1 MQDERCKILILGQG
15 VLASAVLD
23 FLVQSEGQFRISIA
37 ARDLDKLA
45 RRVNL
50 ARYTALNLG
59 RDPVIEPCAI
69 DLMDGERSA
78 ALIASLAPDI
88 IFNATT
94 LHSWWVITQL
104 PPAAFQRLDR
114 ARGGVWTPMH
124 LVLVRR
130 LMLAAR
136 AADFR
141 GVVVNASY
149 PDVTHAALAA
159 EGLAPLVGIGNVAN
173 AVPGL
178 RLAAAHLLQAPVAEI
193 DVRFFAHH
201 YLSYRMP
208 STGATDGAP
217 YHLSVYQRGKEVAL
231 DEGDHNEIFQLVAG
245 RFRRVKGLAGQSVT
259 ASSATAVLRALVN
272 REECVVHAPG
282 PLGLV
287 GGYPVRFGEGRI
299 AVDLPSGLALEAAID
314 INRRCQKY
322 DGIEDID
329 ARGTVHFTAD
339 AADILRDELGYD
351 CRRLPPEE
359 CEERAEELARKFAAY
374 RDRAWAEAGGAARDP
389 GSVA

>member
-1 MQDERCKILILGQG
+1 MPDERCKILILGQG

-23 FLVQSEGQFRISIA
+23 FLAQSDRQFRIFIA
-37 ARDLDKLA
+37 ARDADKLA

-78 ALIASLAPDI
+78 ALIASVAPDI

-104 PPAAFQRLDR
+104 PPAAFQRIDR

-130 LMLAAR
+130 LMLAAH
-136 AADFR
+136 AADFK

-178 RLAAAHLLQAPVAEI
+178 RLAAAHLLQAPVAEV

-201 YLSYRMP
+201 FLSYRMP
-208 STGATDGAP
+208 STGRTDGAP
-217 YHLSVYQRGKEVAL
+217 YHLSVYRRGKEVAL
-231 DEGDHNEIFQLVAG
+231 DAGDHNEIFQLVAG

-259 ASSATAVLRALVN
+259 ASSATAILRALVN
-272 REECVVHAPG
+272 REACVVHAPG

-287 GGYPVRFGEGRI
+287 GGYPVRFGERRI
-299 AVDLPSGLALEAAID
+299 AIDLPSGLALEAAID
-314 INRRCQKY
+314 INRRCQTY
-322 DGIEDID
+322 DGIDDID

-339 AADILRDELGYD
+339 AADVLREELGYD
-351 CRRLPPEE
+351 CRRLPLEE
-359 CEERAEELARKFAAY
+359 CEARAEELARKFAAY
-374 RDRAWAEAGGAARDP
+374 RDRVWAAAGDTTR